1 MFAAAS
7 PIAPSVPVTATA
19 TVLSAPDI
27 DSSDTNPTADEAL
40 PPRWARGLNP
50 DQRAAVEHDGAP
62 LLIVAGAGTGKT
74 RTLVA
79 RVGRL
84 IDEGA
89 NPDRIL
95 LLTFT
100 RRSAAEL
107 ISRVGSMTD
116 HQRATQ
122 IWGGTFHSVANRLL
136 RRLGP
141 SIGLPAGFTVLDP
154 ADAADLIGIVRAE
167 LGLAERRSRFPK
179 KQTIAALYSRMV
191 NSQAPLTQ
199 MLDESY
205 PWLRP
210 HIDDLRGVFAA
221 YTERKRAH
229 QVLDYDDLLLFWR
242 ALVASPEVG
251 PHLRTLFDHI
261 LVDEYQDTNALQSD
275 IVFGTT
281 GPTTQVTVVGDDAQ
295 AIYGF
300 RAATV
305 ANLWAFAERFEGAV
319 TTKLEQN
326 YRSTPQILHAANA
339 MLAES
344 DVHIAKRLWTE
355 RDGGRQPELITA
367 HDEAAQSNLV
377 CDQIL
382 ALREEGVDLRQQ
394 AVLYRANHHS
404 DHLELELARR
414 DIPYVKFGGLK
425 FLEAAHVK
433 DLLAALRVLDN
444 PSDQLAWYR
453 VLGMLEGVGP
463 ATTKRIADSLG
474 IADGEP
480 EALDRFLSSPPQVPP
495 AAADGVTELREA
507 MADCE
512 VGDLTPAEQIERLL
526 RFFAMVFPRRYPDSV
541 VRLGDLEQLQT
552 TAGAY
557 HDRSRFLT
565 EVTLDPPDRSSDLA
579 GPPHVDDDW
588 ITLSTIHSAKG
599 CEWEAVHL
607 IHAADG
613 NLPADMALSDSD
625 GLEEER
631 RLLYVAMTRARDV
644 LNISFPL
651 RYHTRRYGRDDDYQ
665 LAPVSRF
672 LEPVRSAFH
681 EWGSSPQQAT
691 ADELLLELTSVTV
704 VDEVDNGVAALWGS

>member
-1 MFAAAS
+1 MFD
-7 PIAPSVPVTATA
+7 TATLPDA
-19 TVLSAPDI
+19 GQSAPD
-27 DSSDTNPTADEAL
+27 T
-40 PPRWARGLNP
+40 PRWAAGLNAE
-50 DQRAAVEHDGAP
+50 QLAAVTHDDGP

-84 IDEGA
+84 VDAGA
-89 NPDRIL
+89 DPERIL

-100 RRSAAEL
+100 RRAAQEL

-116 HQRATQ
+116 QQRAAQ

-141 SIGLPAGFTVLDP
+141 SIGLDAAFTVLDP

-167 LGLAERRSRFPK
+167 LGFAERRSRFPK

-210 HIDDLRGVFAA
+210 HLDDLRLVFSA

-229 QVLDYDDLLLFWR
+229 RVLDYDDLLLFWR
-242 ALVASPEVG
+242 ALVASPEIG
-251 PHLRTLFDHI
+251 PHVRTLFDHI
-261 LVDEYQDTNALQSD
+261 LVDEYQDTNALQAD
-275 IVFGTT
+275 IIHSTAGDA
-281 GPTTQVTVVGDDAQ
+281 TQVTVVGDDAQ

-305 ANLWAFAERFEGAV
+305 ANLWAFPDRFAGA
-319 TTKLEQN
+319 TTLKLQQN
-326 YRSTPQILHAANA
+326 FRSTEPILRAAND
-339 MLAES
+339 MLAQS
-344 DVHIAKRLWTE
+344 DAHIAKTLWTT
-355 RDGGRQPELITA
+355 RDGGRRPELITA
-367 HDEAAQSNLV
+367 ADEAAQSNLV

-382 ALREEGVDLRQQ
+382 SLREEGVELREQ

-404 DHLELELARR
+404 DHLELELSRR

-433 DLLAALRVLDN
+433 DLLATLRVLDN
-444 PSDQLAWYR
+444 PADQLAWHR

-463 ATTKRIADSLG
+463 ATVKRVAD
-474 IADGEP
+474 
-480 EALDRFLSSPPQVPP
+480 AL
-495 AAADGVTELREA
+495 GVTDGSPDAITTLIERPPHFPSAATEGINALRA
-507 MADCE
+507 AFDDCLHT
-512 VGDLTPAEQIERLL
+512 DLVPAEQIERLL
-526 RFFAMVFPRRYPDSV
+526 RYLRIVFPGRYTDAT
-541 VRLGDLEQLQT
+541 VRLGDLESLQS
-552 TAGAY
+552 TAAAY
-557 HDRSRFLT
+557 HSRTRFLT
-565 EVTLDPPDRSSDLA
+565 EITLDPPDRSSDLA
-579 GPPHVDDDW
+579 GKPHLDDDW
-588 ITLSTIHSAKG
+588 LTLSSIHSAKG
-599 CEWEAVHL
+599 CEWRAVHL

-613 NLPADMALSDSD
+613 NLPSDMALSDND

-631 RLLYVAMTRARDV
+631 RLLYVAMTRAKDV

-651 RYHTRRYGRDDDYQ
+651 RFHTRRYGRDDDYQ
-665 LAPVSRF
+665 LAPMSRF
-672 LEPVRSAFH
+672 LEPVREAFD
-681 EWGSSPQQAT
+681 EWGTATDQA
-691 ADELLLELTSVTV
+691 AHDALLLDLTSVTV
-704 VDEVDNGVAALWGS
+704 VDEVDTGIAALWGG